1 MSSDLKPLYD
11 DVRTIETKD
20 QAKKWM
26 EHMID
31 KVADAR
37 FMCNVRVPG
46 DSTATVR
53 SQRKAERQFLVMY
66 GTVIGMLRSLHA
78 LNFLDDVAYEMF
90 RQRANAT
97 LVAEV
102 VGELRV

>member
-1 MSSDLKPLYD
+1 MSYDLKPLYD
-11 DVRTIETKD
+11 DVRKIETKD

-37 FMCNVRVPG
+37 FMCNVRIPG
-46 DSTATVR
+46 DRNATVR
-53 SQRKAERQFLVMY
+53 SQRKAERKFLTMY

-78 LNFLDDVAYEMF
+78 TNFLDDVAYEMF
-90 RQRANAT
+90 RQRANDT
-97 LVAEV
+97 LVADI